1 MARLR
6 DGVDRNAGVLCC
18 RVWPERAKKF
28 EALAASMGLTV
39 SSLLSRLVETVT
51 EAQDV
56 DVDLIQAARKQGA
69 AEAYHDV
76 ARIVRCSLVPYF
88 RELKDYCDE
97 LQRDGQDLQER
108 FKSHLQLLKALVQD
122 MAAYADDL
130 KPLIKRYAPDELEDE
145 VKA

>member
-1 MARLR
+1 
-6 DGVDRNAGVLCC
+6 
-18 RVWPERAKKF
+18 
-28 EALAASMGLTV
+28 MGFTV
-39 SSLLSRLVETVT
+39 SSLLSRLVARVT
-51 EAQDV
+51 EAQDA
-56 DVDLIQAARKQGA
+56 DVDLVQAAREHGA
-69 AEAYHDV
+69 AEAYRDV

-122 MAAYADDL
+122 MAAYANDL
-130 KPLIKRYAPDELEDE
+130 KPLIERYAPDALKDE